1 MNVFPTLFVSHGSPM
16 LALQPGSTG
25 PALQAWA
32 GQYIGTQA
40 PSAILVISP
49 HWSTTEPRV
58 STAQQQKAWPDFG
71 GFPPELYTLQYSP
84 PGAPALAQR
93 VLALLQAAGVPAQGD
108 AQRPLDHG
116 AWVPLRYLRPAADLP
131 VVQLS
136 LQPQLSPAKQ
146 FAIGRL
152 LAPLRD
158 EGVLIIGSGSYTHNL
173 YELDGGVQGRVD
185 ETPSAA
191 WVDEFRTWL
200 DARIQAGDLAAL
212 DAYRKLAPHAQ
223 RAHPTDE
230 HLLPLFVAWGAA
242 GEGAKAHR
250 FNQVVT
256 HGTLAM
262 DAYTFSA

>member
-1 MNVFPTLFVSHGSPM
+1 M

-25 PALQAWA
+25 PALEAWA
-32 GQYIGTQA
+32 RTHLQA
-40 PSAILVISP
+40 QLPSAFLVISP
-49 HWSTTEPRV
+49 HWSTSEPRV
-58 STAQQQKAWPDFG
+58 GTAAQQQAWPDFG
-71 GFPPELYTLQYSP
+71 GFPAELYTLQYSP
-84 PGAPALAQR
+84 PGQPALAQR
-93 VLALLQAAGVPAQGD
+93 VIELLSAAGLPAQPD
-108 AQRPLDHG
+108 VQRPLDHG
-116 AWVPLRYLRPAADLP
+116 AWVPLRYLRPGADIP

-136 LQPQLSPAKQ
+136 LQPHLSPAKQ

-173 YELDGGVQGRVD
+173 RELDGGVQGEVD
-185 ETPSAA
+185 ETPSAP
-191 WVDEFRTWL
+191 WVDEFRNWF
-200 DARIQAGDLAAL
+200 DAHIQASNLEAL
-212 DAYRKLAPHAQ
+212 DAYRSLAPHAQ

-242 GEGAKAHR
+242 GEGAKARR

-262 DAYTFSA
+262 DAYEFIPV